1 MCGRRADTRAHF
13 RVCESGKIYLGRGMR
28 VSELGRPGRGHTV
41 VSSRC
46 VAAARLG
53 RGAPQTTKISHV
65 AWAVFAQFDAFTPGS
80 GRCEDFATRCLHAR
94 LRWRRRT
101 WRASRTQHAEKKC
114 RINCGQHQFCSLTS
128 SQRPCA
134 VGARHLVYVGSTAT
148 AHWNT
153 AIVLRQTCLRA
164 RRATATSLS
173 LKGCIIS
180 SVL

>member
-65 AWAVFAQFDAFTPGS
+65 AWRFSHNSMHSRPSVMFRVGFVWAGL
-80 GRCEDFATRCLHAR
+80 CEDFEERVA
-94 LRWRRRT
+94 
-101 WRASRTQHAEKKC
+101 
-114 RINCGQHQFCSLTS
+114 I
-128 SQRPCA
+128 RP
-134 VGARHLVYVGSTAT
+134 T
-148 AHWNT
+148 
-153 AIVLRQTCLRA
+153 
-164 RRATATSLS
+164 
-173 LKGCIIS
+173 
-180 SVL
+180 